1 MQDQRILKASILACV
16 TNFDM
21 SQEADRM
28 KAGLRAASGGRY
40 DTLMLDSS
48 SELRPAM
55 VDRVIENQ
63 YYTGLWNESVKA
75 AMEGAYEHLFFIA
88 SDVQVEDYNI
98 LADLLCEA
106 SRNPKI
112 GVYCPSMDSKSRHS
126 FKDCSNKGTGGIR
139 ECNSIEGFCF
149 LAKTKILAEIYP
161 VTNNKYGYCIDKLAC
176 DLARKMG
183 YFAAVDDRTKIF
195 HPATQ
200 SSIDKGE
207 ATHSGMAFY
216 WTRIR
221 EFEGK
226 IKKPTS

>member
-16 TNFDM
+16 TNFNM

-28 KAGLRAASGGRY
+28 KECLQEVSGGRY
-40 DTLMLDSS
+40 DIIMLDSS
-48 SELRPAM
+48 SNLRPSLA
-55 VDRVIENQ
+55 DRVIPNQ
-63 YYTGLWNESVKA
+63 YYTGLWNESAKA
-75 AMEGAYEHLFFIA
+75 AIEGEYEHLFFIA
-88 SDVQVEDYNI
+88 SDVQVENYRN
-98 LADLLCEA
+98 LADFLCEA
-106 SRNPKI
+106 SVNPKI
-112 GVYCPSMDSKSRHS
+112 GVYCPSVDSKSRYS
-126 FKDCSNKGTGGIR
+126 FKECSNKGTGGIR

-221 EFEGK
+221 EFEDK
-226 IKKPTS
+226 TKKPTS